1 MYIKSNNS
9 FQDFG
14 DGGAYPEIHIAQYP
28 MGMGMKSTSTSN
40 ALTKQLDASGKVK
53 YDAIAKYGHAKD
65 KVVHSKF
72 QDLVPKPLQEEAEEL
87 ERPDDDAIRDVSV
100 IDF

>member
-1 MYIKSNNS
+1 
-9 FQDFG
+9 
-14 DGGAYPEIHIAQYP
+14 

-53 YDAIAKYGHAKD
+53 YDAIAKYGHGKD

-72 QDLVPKPLQEEAEEL
+72 QDLVPKPIQDEEEL
-87 ERPDDDAIRDVSV
+87 ERPDDDAIRDVSTE
-100 IDF
+100 

>member
-1 MYIKSNNS
+1 
-9 FQDFG
+9 
-14 DGGAYPEIHIAQYP
+14 

-40 ALTKQLDASGKVK
+40 ALTKQLDATGKVK

-72 QDLVPKPLQEEAEEL
+72 QDLVPKPMQEEEEL
-87 ERPDDDAIRDVSV
+87 ERPDDDAIRDVSSNFLFT
-100 IDF
+100 ISEMKDWQSNASCCYEHFI